1 MVDLLLYIVI
11 PTVIFVVGCGIGF
24 GIGKV
29 KYSQSA
35 PPPNYLGGPLK
46 RED

>member
-1 MVDLLLYIVI
+1 MVDLLLHIVI

-24 GIGKV
+24 GIGRV
-29 KYSQSA
+29 KYSRGVA
-35 PPPNYLGGPLK
+35 PPNYLGGPLK